1 MNVSHDKHPVVYVE
15 ENLLCDVLKR
25 YEDVVCRLTGV
36 KDIKIDK
43 NIRAEG
49 TVTAVNDYVKL
60 YLPIDELID
69 RDVEIKRLKSELDT
83 ATKQLEQARARL
95 NNENFVSRAPKNVV
109 DGARELALKLSEK
122 VSGLESEIAKL
133 K

>member
-25 YEDVVCRLTGV
+25 YEDVVCRLAGV

-69 RDVEIKRLKSELDT
+69 REVEIKRLKSELDT